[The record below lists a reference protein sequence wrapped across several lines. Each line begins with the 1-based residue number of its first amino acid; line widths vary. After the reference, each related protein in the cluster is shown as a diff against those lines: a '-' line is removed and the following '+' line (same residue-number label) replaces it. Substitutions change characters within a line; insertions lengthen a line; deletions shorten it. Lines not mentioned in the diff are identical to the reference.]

1 MFVQTRKRSNISCAR
16 ITHYCAISMTSA
28 NPFLREDVLRR
39 TSRTS
44 RQNSIVDSS
53 WKSVNYSRLVLRT
66 NVRRCWPTSVKLRSL
81 LERFHV
87 GNCSKVFSFIYLV
100 NVFRSF
106 SRFFHVFHVPCQW
119 KRIETRYETRG
130 YLVSSVSTRVNQSA
144 HEYTQRIDNLAFL
157 SLLKKFPLLF
167 NLRSAIYTR
176 EFYCTRKRKNLIA

>member
-100 NVFRSF
+100 NTSFARSLAF
-106 SRFFHVFHVPCQW
+106 SMCSMFHVNRNVLKRDTRREVIWLAACQ
-119 KRIETRYETRG
+119 
-130 YLVSSVSTRVNQSA
+130 
-144 HEYTQRIDNLAFL
+144 
-157 SLLKKFPLLF
+157 
-167 NLRSAIYTR
+167 R
-176 EFYCTRKRKNLIA
+176 E